1 MSRIIRE
8 QLINLILIAA
18 VIVLVFVV
26 WQFILRPSEDRE
38 PSRSRMV
45 WQEYSFSQYFSTCPE
60 KVLSYH
66 V

>member
-1 MSRIIRE
+1 MSRIIKE

-18 VIVLVFVV
+18 VIVLIFVV
-26 WQFILRPSEDRE
+26 WQFVLRPSEDRE

-45 WQEYSFSQYFSTCPE
+45 WQEYTVFQQCSNCPE
-60 KVLSYH
+60 KVFSYY